1 MGNETK
7 ARQKADPV
15 WKQYAALVRKWTPK
29 SKLGQGCLRA
39 FWVGGVIC
47 MLGQAFAD
55 ISAAVLKLSSGAA
68 AMFGSVTLVFLT
80 ALLTEGFFFS
90 LIISIFAVLSVDYIF
105 TPPYWNVSFTL
116 SGFPLTFLV
125 TMTISV
131 VTGIVTS
138 RAKQMDEVRREAELE
153 RMHGNLLRAVSHD
166 IRTPLTGIVGATNVL
181 LEQENTLTPEQR
193 HELIRNANEEAQWLI
208 RIVENL
214 LSITRMGGDE
224 AKVNKTPE
232 AAEEIIEGAVGK
244 FTRRWGTD
252 IPVEVHLPEEFLL
265 VPMDPLLM
273 EQVLTNLMENAVL
286 HGKTTRHITVTLCRS
301 GDWAR
306 FIVEDDG
313 QGIAPDRLEHL
324 FDGTL
329 QGQQGDRGRS
339 MGIGLS
345 VCRTVVRAHGG
356 RIRGENREEG
366 GARFT
371 VELPLDKEIQQE
383 VDSYEDQG

>member
-1 MGNETK
+1 
-7 ARQKADPV
+7 
-15 WKQYAALVRKWTPK
+15 
-29 SKLGQGCLRA
+29 
-39 FWVGGVIC
+39 
-47 MLGQAFAD
+47 
-55 ISAAVLKLSSGAA
+55 
-68 AMFGSVTLVFLT
+68 
-80 ALLTEGFFFS
+80 
-90 LIISIFAVLSVDYIF
+90 
-105 TPPYWNVSFTL
+105 
-116 SGFPLTFLV
+116 
-125 TMTISV
+125 
-131 VTGIVTS
+131 
-138 RAKQMDEVRREAELE
+138 
-153 RMHGNLLRAVSHD
+153 MHGNLLRAVSHD

-214 LSITRMGGDE
+214 LSITRIGGDE

-371 VELPLDKEIQQE
+371 VELPLDKEMQQE

>member
-1 MGNETK
+1 MKRFQIRWPDEWLKRTRLFRTDLLSYSGKDFIVSVSLYLISVVFCLVLRNF
-7 ARQKADPV
+7 DPNNDTSYV
-15 WKQYAALVRKWTPK
+15 SMIFL
-29 SKLGQGCLRA
+29 L
-39 FWVGGVIC
+39 
-47 MLGQAFAD
+47 D
-55 ISAAVLKLSSGAA
+55 
-68 AMFGSVTLVFLT
+68 VFLT
-80 ALLTEGFFFS
+80 AMLTDGFFFS
-90 LIISIFAVLSVDYIF
+90 LTIAVFAVLSVDYIF
-105 TPPYWNVSFTL
+105 TPPFWEVSFTL
-116 SGFPLTFLV
+116 AGFPLTFLV
-125 TMTISV
+125 MMTICV
-131 VTGIVTS
+131 ATGIVTS
-138 RAKQMDEVRREAELE
+138 RAKKVSEMEREAERE
-153 RMHGNLLRAVSHD
+153 KIHSNLLRAVSHD

-181 LEQENTLTPEQR
+181 LEQDDTLTPQQR
-193 HELIRNANEEAQWLI
+193 RELLKNANEEAQWLI

-356 RIRGENREEG
+356 RIRGENRTEG

-371 VELPLDKEIQQE
+371 VELPLDREIQQE

>member
-1 MGNETK
+1 MSKNPNT
-7 ARQKADPV
+7 RWQRFSR
-15 WKQYAALVRKWTPK
+15 AA
-29 SKLGQGCLRA
+29 GLR
-39 FWVGGVIC
+39 FTGK
-47 MLGQAFAD
+47 D
-55 ISAAVLKLSSGAA
+55 VLLAA
-68 AMFGSVTLVFLT
+68 AMYLAAVMGCLLLRSFDPHNDTSYVAMVFLLDVFLT
-80 ALLTEGFFFS
+80 AYWTSGYLLGV
-90 LIISIFAVLSVDYIF
+90 IVAVVGVFSVDIIF
-105 TPPYWNVSFTL
+105 TYPFWHISFTL
-116 SGFPLTFLV
+116 TGFPLTFLV
-125 TMTISV
+125 MMTISIL
-131 VTGIVTS
+131 TATVTS
-138 RAKQMDEVRREAELE
+138 RAKQTEAIRREAERE
-153 RMHGNLLRAVSHD
+153 KMYADLLRAVSHD

-214 LSITRMGGDE
+214 LSITRIGGDE

-371 VELPLDKEIQQE
+371 VELPLDKEMQQE